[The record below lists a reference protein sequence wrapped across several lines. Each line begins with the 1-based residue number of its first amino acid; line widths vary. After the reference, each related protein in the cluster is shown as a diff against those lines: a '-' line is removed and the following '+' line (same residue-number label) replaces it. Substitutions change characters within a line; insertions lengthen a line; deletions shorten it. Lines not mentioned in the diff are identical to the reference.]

1 MWFYKIDG
9 VLDGYS
15 FPEGRGIRSRAAQ
28 EFQPK
33 QTLFSKKLQGKCY
46 ITVSQIKG
54 GRITLAAV
62 SLESYNI
69 LARCREFLR
78 EAEVPVKNLIA
89 QEITYDV
96 LRSLLQAAE
105 RWGFLEDDRDV
116 YNLFHLEELQHNIY
130 DFQEFLLPERA
141 TLGEQKKETARFF
154 CQDAFDPELERI
166 YQGPALLVEGG
177 HPVHYLLVCDEGKAR
192 DKQVELLLSALY
204 QNGRICSQRYTYM
217 DFDSDERVDD
227 SLLETLYSA
236 SAGGAMVLGYTPK
249 TAGGGEFAS
258 GDMGVITDLCR
269 PAKKHHDQVLTV
281 LCLPQKGES
290 AKKYFYENLG
300 TMTFVELTQDVI
312 HGERAK
318 TALLSMAERSGLEA
332 DNGLFQNWQED
343 RGYRFGELRQLFEE
357 WQSNK
362 LKTEVYPQYA
372 SETAANKLVQKAK
385 PQGSAYDKLEEM
397 IGLTKAKEV
406 ISQALDY
413 YKAQKLFREK
423 GISLERPAMHMVF
436 TGNPALPKPLW
447 PGCSPKS

>member
-1 MWFYKIDG
+1 M
-9 VLDGYS
+9 
-15 FPEGRGIRSRAAQ
+15 
-28 EFQPK
+28 
-33 QTLFSKKLQGKCY
+33 
-46 ITVSQIKG
+46 
-54 GRITLAAV
+54 AAV
-62 SLESYNI
+62 GLESYNI

-217 DFDSDERVDD
+217 DFNSDERVDD

-413 YKAQKLFREK
+413 SRTIQTVSPIVGKSSLRKLAGCGF
-423 GISLERPAMHMVF
+423 GIRLWAEATF
-436 TGNPALPKPLW
+436 TGIV
-447 PGCSPKS
+447 

>member
-9 VLDGYS
+9 VLDGFT
-15 FPEGRGIRSRAAQ
+15 FPEDRGTRSRAAQ
-28 EFQPK
+28 EFQSK

-141 TLGEQKKETARFF
+141 TLGQQKKETAQLF

-166 YQGPALLVEGG
+166 YQGPVQLVNSG

-192 DKQVELLLSALY
+192 EKQVELLLSALY

-249 TAGGGEFAS
+249 IWSYGH
-258 GDMGVITDLCR
+258 I
-269 PAKKHHDQVLTV
+269 
-281 LCLPQKGES
+281 
-290 AKKYFYENLG
+290 FY
-300 TMTFVELTQDVI
+300 
-312 HGERAK
+312 
-318 TALLSMAERSGLEA
+318 
-332 DNGLFQNWQED
+332 
-343 RGYRFGELRQLFEE
+343 
-357 WQSNK
+357 
-362 LKTEVYPQYA
+362 
-372 SETAANKLVQKAK
+372 
-385 PQGSAYDKLEEM
+385 
-397 IGLTKAKEV
+397 
-406 ISQALDY
+406 
-413 YKAQKLFREK
+413 
-423 GISLERPAMHMVF
+423 
-436 TGNPALPKPLW
+436 
-447 PGCSPKS
+447 CSK

>member
-1 MWFYKIDG
+1 M
-9 VLDGYS
+9 
-15 FPEGRGIRSRAAQ
+15 
-28 EFQPK
+28 
-33 QTLFSKKLQGKCY
+33 
-46 ITVSQIKG
+46 
-54 GRITLAAV
+54 AAV

-141 TLGEQKKETARFF
+141 TLGQQKKETARFF

-227 SLLETLYSA
+227 S
-236 SAGGAMVLGYTPK
+236 
-249 TAGGGEFAS
+249 
-258 GDMGVITDLCR
+258 C
-269 PAKKHHDQVLTV
+269 
-281 LCLPQKGES
+281 
-290 AKKYFYENLG
+290 
-300 TMTFVELTQDVI
+300 
-312 HGERAK
+312 
-318 TALLSMAERSGLEA
+318 
-332 DNGLFQNWQED
+332 
-343 RGYRFGELRQLFEE
+343 
-357 WQSNK
+357 
-362 LKTEVYPQYA
+362 
-372 SETAANKLVQKAK
+372 
-385 PQGSAYDKLEEM
+385 
-397 IGLTKAKEV
+397 
-406 ISQALDY
+406 
-413 YKAQKLFREK
+413 
-423 GISLERPAMHMVF
+423 
-436 TGNPALPKPLW
+436 
-447 PGCSPKS
+447 